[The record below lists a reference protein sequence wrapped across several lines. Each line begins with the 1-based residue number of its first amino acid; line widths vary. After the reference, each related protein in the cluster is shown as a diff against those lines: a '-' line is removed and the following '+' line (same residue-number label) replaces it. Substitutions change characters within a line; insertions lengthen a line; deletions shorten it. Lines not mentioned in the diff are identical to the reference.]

1 MFSVFS
7 GEGSGCM
14 ETPTLICLY
23 ILAMPSVW
31 LSSLPSP
38 LTRDGFPLRLSFIS
52 LDVLPVSVDRSVIK

>member
-1 MFSVFS
+1 
-7 GEGSGCM
+7 M